1 MQFRVIGQYP
11 RCSHSA
17 ELQRSGVTEVV
28 GNRYSFIRVRDETP
42 PLGRHWERRLDVTGL
57 PIRIRGSGDYNA
69 QIKMTSAQ
77 YEDWFAQLLFRA
89 NESSTLAIGNDQRG
103 REDCEVK
110 CSFRPDASG
119 APIGKRVSRNVYQ
132 VEKHIARYG

>member
-1 MQFRVIGQYP
+1 MVNIRGVPILQKV
-11 RCSHSA
+11 
-17 ELQRSGVTEVV
+17 QRSGIAEVV
-28 GNRYSFIRVRDETP
+28 GNRYSFIRVRDEK
-42 PLGRHWERRLDVTGL
+42 LLLERRWERRLDVTCL
-57 PIRIRGSGDYNA
+57 PLRIRGSRDYNA
-69 QIKMTSAQ
+69 QKGMTNAK
-77 YEDWFAQLLFRA
+77 YEDWFAQLPFRA
-89 NESSTLAIGNDQRG
+89 NKSCTLAIGNDQRG